1 MKRAKTHSSI
11 SPTDKF
17 YLTQS
22 LSEYKL
28 NPRQLSEVFEALE
41 QIENNK
47 IENENVQFKCFERV
61 ETLKNVFIVLAVF
74 LIQWLLGVPH
84 ICYHRFALLHQD
96 LNLIVRYQFCNSNH
110 LRSRNN

>member
-74 LIQWLLGVPH
+74 LILTFIYTVILVNHLQ
-84 ICYHRFALLHQD
+84 AK
-96 LNLIVRYQFCNSNH
+96 NVRYA
-110 LRSRNN
+110 